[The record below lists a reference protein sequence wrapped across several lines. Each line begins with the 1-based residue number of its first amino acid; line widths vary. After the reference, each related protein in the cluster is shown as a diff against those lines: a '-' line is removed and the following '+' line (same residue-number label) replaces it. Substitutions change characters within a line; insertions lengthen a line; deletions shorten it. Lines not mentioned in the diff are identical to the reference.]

1 MRWTGATAAAAAS
14 IALAIA
20 AVAEQDGAEALARG
34 AALWAVGECARCHE
48 GGEARPLEGL
58 SRRYDVARL
67 SELLQTPPPGMV
79 QFDFDDAERRDLVA
93 YLLAAFP

>member
-1 MRWTGATAAAAAS
+1 MRWTCTAAVAT

-20 AVAEQDGAEALARG
+20 AAAEQDDAAALARG
-34 AALWAVGECARCHE
+34 AALWASGECASCHE

-67 SELLQTPPPGMV
+67 TELLKSPPPGMER
-79 QFDFDDAERRDLVA
+79 FDFDDAERADLAA